1 MAQHKYELCTIQ
13 KERTRS
19 PRHYPWSVLCVLYI
33 YIYIYNVSFSLRYKE
48 RLQWKYLSQQH
59 RHLNALTSVK
69 WRFIPNGSDDFR
81 SGVPPPSDDSFLKK
95 V

>member
-1 MAQHKYELCTIQ
+1 MSYVPYK
-13 KERTRS
+13 K
-19 PRHYPWSVLCVLYI
+19 SVQDLLVTFHGQYCVCCIYI